1 MKLNNIVTLTATTL
15 LLPRQDT
22 WPSKLC
28 FAGIFWSLRKI
39 LCIAGRENSSI
50 FYQYRINHTMISV
63 HYLFAIN
70 TVGTWNMLSP
80 SNDHHQFSVCQV
92 TKSGKCFDVTVWN
105 SGVRHSI
112 DLLWFSHQ
120 QMGDNLVI
128 CKNGPEHYKIT
139 SSIILHF
146 KQMAQISKCTKICL
160 KTFNLITPYC
170 NFMTPYKW

>member
-1 MKLNNIVTLTATTL
+1 
-15 LLPRQDT
+15 
-22 WPSKLC
+22 
-28 FAGIFWSLRKI
+28 
-39 LCIAGRENSSI
+39 
-50 FYQYRINHTMISV
+50 MISV
-63 HYLFAIN
+63 RYLFAIN
-70 TVGTWNMLSP
+70 TVCTWNMLSP

-160 KTFNLITPYC
+160 KTLNLITPYC
-170 NFMTPYKW
+170 NFMTSYEWLQHKQISSINNVYQARHVCS

>member
-1 MKLNNIVTLTATTL
+1 MIINNVLWEYSEALGKLYALWGEKKT
-15 LLPRQDT
+15 
-22 WPSKLC
+22 
-28 FAGIFWSLRKI
+28 
-39 LCIAGRENSSI
+39 SI
-50 FYQYRINHTMISV
+50 FYQHRITHEMISV
-63 HYLFAIN
+63 CYLFAIN
-70 TVGTWNMLSP
+70 TVCTWNMLSP

-146 KQMAQISKCTKICL
+146 KQMAQISKCTRICL
-160 KTFNLITPYC
+160 KTLNLITTYC
-170 NFMTPYKW
+170 NFMAFYKWLQHKQIWSINSVYQSRHVCS